1 MAAAEG
7 TENMTSELKSLI
19 ESLIFVAQEP
29 LSLEKLK
36 NILSEFK
43 EEEIMGSL
51 GELEQVYA
59 GDHHGIRIHR
69 AAGGYLFVTRPEF
82 DPWIKKMLH
91 LDKKT
96 RLSPAA
102 LETLS
107 IIAYNQP
114 LTLAELSAM
123 RGVDSAHALKT
134 LLLKRLVKIT
144 GRKKS
149 PGKPLIYR
157 TSNKF
162 LSYFGLNSLKDLP
175 TTEEIEKILEEGQPH
190 E

>member
-1 MAAAEG
+1 
-7 TENMTSELKSLI
+7 
-19 ESLIFVAQEP
+19 
-29 LSLEKLK
+29 
-36 NILSEFK
+36 
-43 EEEIMGSL
+43 
-51 GELEQVYA
+51 
-59 GDHHGIRIHR
+59 
-69 AAGGYLFVTRPEF
+69 
-82 DPWIKKMLH
+82 MLH

-107 IIAYNQP
+107 IIAYHQP
-114 LTLAELSAM
+114 LTLSEISAM
-123 RGVDSAHALKT
+123 RGVDSAHSLKT

-175 TTEEIEKILEEGQPH
+175 TPDEIEKILVEEQTN

>member
-1 MAAAEG
+1 
-7 TENMTSELKSLI
+7 MTSDLKSLI

-36 NILSEFK
+36 NILSDHQ
-43 EEEIMGSL
+43 EEEITDAL
-51 GELEQVYA
+51 DALEQAYA

-96 RLSPAA
+96 RLSSAA

-114 LTLAELSAM
+114 LTLAEISAM
-123 RGVDSAHALKT
+123 RGGIDSTHSLKT

-175 TTEEIEKILEEGQPH
+175 TTQEIEKILEDEQAD

>member
-1 MAAAEG
+1 
-7 TENMTSELKSLI
+7 MTSELMNII

-29 LSLEKLK
+29 VSPEKLK
-36 NILSEFK
+36 SILSDFEGA
-43 EEEIMGSL
+43 EVESAL
-51 GELEQVYA
+51 AELECSYA
-59 GDHHGIRIHR
+59 ENNRGIQIQN
-69 AAGGYLFVTRPEF
+69 AAGGYLFITRPEF

-107 IIAYNQP
+107 IIAYHQP
-114 LTLAELSAM
+114 LTLSEISAM
-123 RGVDSAHALKT
+123 RGVDSAHSLKT

-175 TTEEIEKILEEGQPH
+175 TPDEIEKILVEEQTN

>member
-1 MAAAEG
+1 
-7 TENMTSELKSLI
+7 MTSELKNII

-29 LSLEKLK
+29 VSPEKIKAVLEDFGAEDIDRALK
-36 NILSEFK
+36 
-43 EEEIMGSL
+43 
-51 GELEQVYA
+51 ELEQTYA
-59 GDHHGIRIHR
+59 DNNRGIQIQSV
-69 AAGGYLFVTRPEF
+69 AGGYIFVTRPEF
-82 DPWIKKMLH
+82 DTWIKKMLH
-91 LDKKT
+91 LDKKS

-107 IIAYNQP
+107 IIAYHQP
-114 LTLAELSAM
+114 LTLSEISAM
-123 RGVDSAHALKT
+123 RGVDSAHSLKT

-157 TSNKF
+157 TSSKF

-175 TTEEIEKILEEGQPH
+175 TPDEIEKILEDEQKDD
-190 E
+190 

>member
-1 MAAAEG
+1 
-7 TENMTSELKSLI
+7 MTSELMNII

-29 LSLEKLK
+29 VSPEKLK
-36 NILSEFK
+36 SILSDFEGA
-43 EEEIMGSL
+43 EVESAL
-51 GELEQVYA
+51 AELECSYA
-59 GDHHGIRIHR
+59 ENNRGIQILN
-69 AAGGYLFVTRPEF
+69 AAGGYLFITRPEF

-107 IIAYNQP
+107 IIAYHQP
-114 LTLAELSAM
+114 LTLSEISAM
-123 RGVDSAHALKT
+123 RGVDSAHSLKT

-175 TTEEIEKILEEGQPH
+175 TPDEIEKILVEEQTND
-190 E
+190 

>member
-1 MAAAEG
+1 
-7 TENMTSELKSLI
+7 MTSELKDII

-29 LSLEKLK
+29 VSPEKLK
-36 NILSEFK
+36 AVLGDFKAEDIDRALSE
-43 EEEIMGSL
+43 
-51 GELEQVYA
+51 LEHAYT
-59 GDHHGIRIHR
+59 DDNRGIQIQNV
-69 AAGGYLFVTRPEF
+69 AGGYIFVTRPEF
-82 DPWIKKMLH
+82 DSYIKKMLH

-107 IIAYNQP
+107 IIAYHQP
-114 LTLAELSAM
+114 LTLSEISAM
-123 RGVDSAHALKT
+123 RGVDSAHSLKT

-157 TSNKF
+157 TSSKF

-175 TTEEIEKILEEGQPH
+175 TPDEIEKILDEDEKD

>member
-1 MAAAEG
+1 
-7 TENMTSELKSLI
+7 
-19 ESLIFVAQEP
+19 
-29 LSLEKLK
+29 
-36 NILSEFK
+36 
-43 EEEIMGSL
+43 
-51 GELEQVYA
+51 
-59 GDHHGIRIHR
+59 
-69 AAGGYLFVTRPEF
+69 
-82 DPWIKKMLH
+82 MLH

-114 LTLAELSAM
+114 LTLAELSGM
-123 RGVDSAHALKT
+123 RGVDSTHALKT

-175 TTEEIEKILEEGQPH
+175 TTEEIEKILEEEQVH